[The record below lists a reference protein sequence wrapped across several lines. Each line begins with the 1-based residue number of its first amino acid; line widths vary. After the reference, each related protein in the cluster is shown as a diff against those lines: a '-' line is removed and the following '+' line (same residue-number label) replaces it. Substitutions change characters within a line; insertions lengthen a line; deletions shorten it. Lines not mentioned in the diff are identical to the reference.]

1 MMMMK
6 KSKMKKKNPS
16 KNRTSWIVWIS
27 EWKNIE
33 KSRKELLS
41 SVRFIFIVSKPTW
54 IESNNWGARNVL
66 MLVTSLLL
74 QLLFSSTFNRFCFT
88 VLSFV
93 RIIFRWLFSFLSSN
107 TVLFALSLP
116 LPLNLSVSSA
126 MIFFLADCKYC
137 SKWKSV
143 IHTIGQISA
152 LLNSSQNMHFALT
165 HTHTHAHTH
174 WTLCQFQV
182 FYLSPS
188 SFRTFDLLF
197 AFFAL
202 F

>member
-1 MMMMK
+1 
-6 KSKMKKKNPS
+6 
-16 KNRTSWIVWIS
+16 
-27 EWKNIE
+27 
-33 KSRKELLS
+33 
-41 SVRFIFIVSKPTW
+41 
-54 IESNNWGARNVL
+54 